1 MPIGRKRINV
11 DLTPEARAGWV
22 AMGRRTGGSF
32 TAIAEVLGLAMANA
46 VADDLK
52 DKAWRQL
59 AEQISATSF
68 ERGRSS
74 ADE

>member
-1 MPIGRKRINV
+1 MPSGRKRLNV
-11 DLTPEARAGWV
+11 DVTPAARAGWD
-22 AMGRRTGGSF
+22 AMGRRTGGGY
-32 TAIAEVLGLAMANA
+32 TAIAEVLGLAMAAA

-52 DKAWRQL
+52 DKVWKQL